1 MVHQELGVQLI
12 ERVKNDL
19 EDYGSVEKLQE
30 LEGRQMDMILG
41 PKKK

>member
-19 EDYGSVEKLQE
+19 EDYGSVEQLPE
-30 LEGRQMDMILG
+30 LEGRQMVMILG